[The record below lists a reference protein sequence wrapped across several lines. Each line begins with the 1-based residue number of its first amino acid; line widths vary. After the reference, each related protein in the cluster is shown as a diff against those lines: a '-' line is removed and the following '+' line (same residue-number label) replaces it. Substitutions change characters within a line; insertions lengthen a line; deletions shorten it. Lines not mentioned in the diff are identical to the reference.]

1 MREAAMVVY
10 IASTAGKTKLNEAWC
25 WGSNKYGQCGVGTKV
40 PKVEVAQVNE
50 RLKKDIPVQI
60 ACGTYF
66 TAALMED
73 RSVFTWGEGS
83 SGQLGL
89 YDQPLA
95 LSSSLLQSSTVMTL
109 GPKKITFFDGLDY
122 DNRVWQLSC
131 GQAHVAA
138 VTEQGHVYCWG
149 GEYGGTPF
157 GFDCLGA
164 GLAHQQDWGQK
175 EKPIANATMP
185 RRVKGL
191 NDHFIMQVACGS
203 FHTAA
208 ITEFGQLY
216 TWGQGSRGQLGHKNN
231 MDQCEAKLVD
241 SLFSNRSV
249 LVDCGH
255 VHTMC
260 LLNNG
265 DVVSFGGNSSGQLGH
280 GDKEDESTPKL
291 IASLTGEVIRTIAC
305 GFQHSAAV
313 NSYTCLLYTSDA
325 ADEED
330 SVDLGGRR
338 IIKKKKK
345 QIVGVVHCRVDADG
359 GY

>member
-1 MREAAMVVY
+1 MGWTTTTGY
-10 IASTAGKTKLNEAWC
+10 
-25 WGSNKYGQCGVGTKV
+25 
-40 PKVEVAQVNE
+40 
-50 RLKKDIPVQI
+50 
-60 ACGTYF
+60 
-66 TAALMED
+66 
-73 RSVFTWGEGS
+73 GS
-83 SGQLGL
+83 SAAGRPTWL
-89 YDQPLA
+89 PLPSKDTCA
-95 LSSSLLQSSTVMTL
+95 ANASLASGSQ
-109 GPKKITFFDGLDY
+109 
-122 DNRVWQLSC
+122 
-131 GQAHVAA
+131 
-138 VTEQGHVYCWG
+138 VYCWG

-313 NSYTCLLYTSDA
+313 NSYTTVYTWGEGTGFRLGQGGEIDATLPTRVPELDVAQIRDIKLGIYHSVALSDTKRVYTWGLNDQRQCGHDDKPA
-325 ADEED
+325 VLKEP
-330 SVDLGGRR
+330 RN
-338 IIKKKKK
+338 
-345 QIVGVVHCRVDADG
+345 VDAIEGQDVEQIACG
-359 GY
+359 GFHTYALTCRPPEPPDPPSKKWKFDCCIC